1 MKSIEQLELLEEL
14 ILDGTRVPFSSGRLV
29 DEQEAI
35 QVIEELRNLI
45 PRELDLA
52 HEIVN
57 NNKRYI
63 ESAKTEARNIIK
75 DAESQ
80 KINLISSSSV
90 KREAEKQIAQ
100 LRNSA
105 QSEYN
110 GILKNASLKQKQIER
125 AYKEKEEVLEQR
137 FTTKLNSLTR
147 EYGDKR
153 SDMEISLMQEHKKIK
168 TQLTRDL
175 KNINEQIHELTQ
187 RKVILEREIEVK
199 YNKSVSDIKNNIEQA
214 KLYADNIINNSKKEA
229 ESLKQD
235 AYCYVHDQLEELNHQ
250 VLNISRSIIKGK
262 KYLQSN
268 DVRLESNEGNASLRN
283 RAKNIINK
291 LK

>member
-1 MKSIEQLELLEEL
+1 
-14 ILDGTRVPFSSGRLV
+14 
-29 DEQEAI
+29 
-35 QVIEELRNLI
+35 
-45 PRELDLA
+45 
-52 HEIVN
+52 
-57 NNKRYI
+57 
-63 ESAKTEARNIIK
+63 
-75 DAESQ
+75 
-80 KINLISSSSV
+80 
-90 KREAEKQIAQ
+90 
-100 LRNSA
+100 
-105 QSEYN
+105 
-110 GILKNASLKQKQIER
+110 KNASLKQKQIER